1 MIKIEIVNRDNK
13 KTDITQLVEKVTW
26 SGDYKQASRKL
37 EFSIISNKY
46 DKKIPKVDIQEGY
59 MVFFYEDKDELFRG
73 FIYTIEKT
81 TDTTSYLAYDHAQK
95 LVNKKID

>member
-1 MIKIEIVNRDNK
+1 MEAGDIMITLKIVDRNNK

-46 DKKIPKVDIQEGY
+46 DKKYQKSILKKAIW
-59 MVFFYEDKDELFRG
+59 FFFMKIKKNYLEDL
-73 FIYTIEKT
+73 YT
-81 TDTTSYLAYDHAQK
+81 
-95 LVNKKID
+95 V

>member
-1 MIKIEIVNRDNK
+1 MEAGDIMITLKIVDRNNK

-46 DKKIPKVDIQEGY
+46 DKKIPKVDIKEGY
-59 MVFFYEDKDELFRG
+59 MVFFYENKKELFRG
-73 FIYTIEKT
+73 FIFSKY
-81 TDTTSYLAYDHAQK
+81 
-95 LVNKKID
+95 NF

>member
-13 KTDITQLVEKVTW
+13 KTDITHLVEQVTW

-73 FIYTIEKT
+73 VIYTIEKT
-81 TDTTSYLAYDHAQK
+81 TDTTS
-95 LVNKKID
+95 NF

>member
-1 MIKIEIVNRDNK
+1 MEAGDIMITLKIVDRNNK

-46 DKKIPKVDIQEGY
+46 DKKYQ
-59 MVFFYEDKDELFRG
+59 
-73 FIYTIEKT
+73 
-81 TDTTSYLAYDHAQK
+81 
-95 LVNKKID
+95 

>member
-37 EFSIISNKY
+37 EFIKQKIARKMLGRCSSNC
-46 DKKIPKVDIQEGY
+46 
-59 MVFFYEDKDELFRG
+59 
-73 FIYTIEKT
+73 
-81 TDTTSYLAYDHAQK
+81 
-95 LVNKKID
+95 